1 MRSERTFAPPQWCG
15 HGGPAHLWALSSQT
29 NNQPET
35 LHPHLGATEEHIK
48 PLRKA
53 LPGVVM
59 HVNGD
64 GWYSWGEAPGT
75 AGNDENTLHV
85 VIETTEQ
92 QAGDLVARARR
103 AVPLVA
109 EEWGTGRD
117 FDSVLTAA
125 DDWSVEHNA
134 WTVDQEPSR

>member
-1 MRSERTFAPPQWCG
+1 MG
-15 HGGPAHLWALSSQT
+15 SQT

-53 LPGVVM
+53 LPGVLM
-59 HVNGD
+59 HVDGD
-64 GWYSWGEAPGT
+64 GWYSWAEGT

-92 QAGDLVARARR
+92 QAGGLVARARR
-103 AVPLVA
+103 AAPLVVA
-109 EEWGTGRD
+109 RRA
-117 FDSVLTAA
+117 LMAAA
-125 DDWSVEHNA
+125 DA
-134 WTVDQEPSR
+134 GKG